1 MLQERQ
7 LLISHHQPSAQQQQ
21 KSGQRSES
29 HDVTRAEKWEYH
41 GIVEGKGGKRM
52 MMASLAVSSDL
63 ARPMVSAHTDGRA
76 DCFTRFVVAKIGD
89 PQ

>member
-21 KSGQRSES
+21 NFGQRSEP
-29 HDVTRAEKWEYH
+29 HDVARAEHWEYH
-41 GIVEGKGGKRM
+41 RIVEGKGGKRM

-63 ARPMVSAHTDGRA
+63 ARPMVLAHTEGRA
-76 DCFTRFVVAKIGD
+76 DCFTRFVVATIDD